1 MPRLAIALEDGFVDD
16 HVVVAV
22 DGRVVLDRHGIR
34 TRTQLGLAWSTTV
47 DAPDRCRVEVR
58 LPRRGRSAA
67 LDVDVRRTP
76 NVRFSVTP
84 DGLSADAS
92 DKPLFYA

>member
-22 DGRVVLDRHGIR
+22 DGKVVLDERGVR
-34 TRTQLGLAWSTTV
+34 TRTQLGLARSTTV

-58 LPRRGRSAA
+58 LPGRGLSAA

-84 DGLSADAS
+84 NGLSANAT
-92 DKPLFYA
+92 DKPLHYA